1 MRMNKLHVA
10 IAQIS
15 PILLNKQLTMNKI
28 ADFITKAAQEKA
40 DLIVFGEAVLPG
52 YPFWLS
58 FSGGAEFNSSKQ
70 KQIHAKYIT
79 ESVDIA
85 AGDLEPI
92 CGLAKSHQ
100 IAIYIGIIEKANDR
114 SQHSLYCSLVFID
127 KQGEIKSVHRKLQPT
142 YEERLAWSPGDG
154 HGLEVHKQGPFML
167 GGLNCWENWMPLSRT
182 ALYAQGE
189 NLHVA
194 VWPGCVRNTIDITRF
209 IAVESRSYVI
219 SVSGLMDKSMFTED
233 LPFYKEL
240 INSAPD
246 VLADGGSCV
255 ANPDGSWLL
264 EPQKD
269 EEKLFYVTLDIQKV
283 YEERQNFDPTGH
295 YSRPDV
301 TRLSVNRERQRLVD
315 FN

>member
-1 MRMNKLHVA
+1 MKTLHVA
-10 IAQIS
+10 LAQIS

-28 ADFITKAAQEKA
+28 GDFIRQAALEKA

-58 FSGGAEFNSSKQ
+58 FSGGAKFNSSKQ
-70 KQIHAKYIT
+70 KQIHAKYIA
-79 ESVDIA
+79 ESIDIA
-85 AGDLEPI
+85 AGDLKPI
-92 CGLAKSHQ
+92 CHLARNHQ
-100 IAIYIGIIEKANDR
+100 IAVYLGIIEKANDR
-114 SQHSLYCSLVFID
+114 SQHSLYCSLVYID
-127 KQGEIKSVHRKLQPT
+127 KEGDIKSVHRKLQPT

-154 HGLEVHKQGPFML
+154 HGLEVHKQGHFNL

-189 NLHVA
+189 NVHVA
-194 VWPGCVRNTIDITRF
+194 VWPGCVRNTVDITRF

-219 SVSGLMDKSMFTED
+219 SVSGLMHKSMFTED
-233 LPFYKEL
+233 LPFHEEL
-240 INSAPD
+240 INSAPE

-255 ANPDGSWLL
+255 ANPDGTWLL

-269 EEKLFYVTLDIQKV
+269 DENLFYATLDIQKV

-301 TRLSVNRERQRLVD
+301 TRLSVNKQRQKLVD
-315 FN
+315 FE